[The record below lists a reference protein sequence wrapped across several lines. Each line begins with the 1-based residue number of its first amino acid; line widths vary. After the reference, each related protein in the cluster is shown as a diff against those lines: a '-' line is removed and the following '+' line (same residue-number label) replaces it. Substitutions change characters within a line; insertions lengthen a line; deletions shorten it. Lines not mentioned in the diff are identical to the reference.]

1 VVDRLVE
8 FGVREPL
15 QGASRHPAAGGSTG
29 QHSANISGRMARG
42 DSQAGRPRRALNE
55 NAMRSKAINAWT
67 LMLAIPPQPNR
78 KLGFHLDGIL
88 TKKFQINHVR
98 ILS

>member
-1 VVDRLVE
+1 MSGKGPRCPIEVGAVVDRLVE

-42 DSQAGRPRRALNE
+42 DSQAGRPRR
-55 NAMRSKAINAWT
+55 RST
-67 LMLAIPPQPNR
+67 RMQ
-78 KLGFHLDGIL
+78 
-88 TKKFQINHVR
+88 
-98 ILS
+98 